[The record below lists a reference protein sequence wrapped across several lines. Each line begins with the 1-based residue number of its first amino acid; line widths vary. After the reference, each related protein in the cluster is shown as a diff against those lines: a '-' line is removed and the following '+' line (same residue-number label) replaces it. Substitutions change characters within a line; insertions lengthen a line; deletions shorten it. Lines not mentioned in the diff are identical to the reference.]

1 MARQQPWWIAA
12 FASCVVWAIIGTKL
26 RRVRE
31 PLAAGLFIFTC
42 GTIGF
47 ATIQPGDG
55 LNALAFAALNGV
67 GFGAALIFIV
77 TAIQYAAPHHLIATV
92 TALTVST
99 RAMGAAVFTAICGA
113 GFGDKLRQTLP
124 SYVGKAVLSAGL
136 PQDSLAPFIG
146 ALTAHDFSAL
156 FSIPGVTNEIVT
168 AGTTALKQAY
178 ADSLRLVFIIVA
190 PFGILGCILCFF
202 MADFRATMNQHIDDP
217 LEDLKTSSLEEKV
230 GANE

>member
-1 MARQQPWWIAA
+1 M
-12 FASCVVWAIIGTKL
+12 WAIIGTKL